1 MTVLLNE
8 SGEKAYK
15 VMVAVPCGEMV
26 HADFAY
32 DMARLVGYS
41 QLVRPE
47 MTMLL
52 YHVKGTYLPRARARL
67 VQEALDQSCSHIL
80 WLDSDMRF
88 PKDTLLRLLAHEK
101 PVVAANYSTRQPP
114 YLPTAYDLSNQPIF
128 DDAGLIE
135 ARHCGMGV
143 MLVDCDVFREMSKP
157 WFALG
162 YAKAIDDYSGEDTY
176 FCERVRQT
184 GATVLIDGPLSEQVS
199 HCGGFTFDMSHT
211 RMTREAATHGT

>member
-1 MTVLLNE
+1 MSVLLDAN
-8 SGEKAYK
+8 GDKQYK
-15 VMVAVPCGEMV
+15 VMVAIPCGEHV

-32 DMARLVGYS
+32 DLARMVGYS
-41 QLVRPE
+41 QLVRPG

-67 VQEALDQSCSHIL
+67 AQEAVDQSCSHIL

-88 PKDTLLRLLAHEK
+88 PKDALLRLLSHEK
-101 PVVAANYSTRQPP
+101 PIVAANYSTRQPP
-114 YLPTAYDLSNQPIF
+114 FIPTAYDLQNQPIF
-128 DDAGLIE
+128 EGEGLVE

-143 MLVDCDVFREMSKP
+143 MLVDCDLFREMSKP

-162 YAKAIDDYSGEDTY
+162 YAKSVDDYSGEDTY
-176 FCERVRQT
+176 FCERARQT
-184 GATVLIDGPLSEQVS
+184 GASVLIDSLLSESVS

-211 RMTREAATHGT
+211 RLTREAASGA